1 MSRSAF
7 RLLSATM
14 VFIAACGGDTPTDP
28 GVLVPTTL
36 TLSGADFTL
45 TSLGATAQQT
55 ASVFDQNGDAMT
67 SATVVWT
74 ATPSGVVTVSS
85 AGRVT
90 ALANGTA
97 QVTATAGAASASV
110 VATVAQVVDS
120 VSVGTTD
127 LVFDEVGDTA
137 TIVWSALDAGGSA
150 VAGAIAMWS
159 ISDSSV
165 ASISSDGLLTV
176 LSAGNAVVTVESA
189 DVSAQINVSI
199 TITPLLLAKILFT
212 TSRAGGWEVYV
223 MDEDGGNPVNLTNH
237 AADDLHGKARPDGGK
252 IAFTSDRSGDREIWV
267 MDPDGTNPVNLT
279 NDAADDWFPDWSPDG
294 TKIAFTRDDTLHVM
308 DADGGNVTSL
318 FLRGRYASWSP
329 DGMRIAYILG
339 TQLWVADADGSNP
352 VNLNRFDWQDIGPDW
367 SPDGS
372 RITFSSRQGA
382 SGGHDIWEVDEDGG
396 NPDRLTTV
404 PGFGEGWP
412 AWRPDGSKVLYSA
425 NQTGD
430 AEIWVM
436 QADGSG
442 QTQLSFDAGFDSY
455 PSWIRIPP
463 P

>member
-7 RLLSATM
+7 RLLPAILIFMAS
-14 VFIAACGGDTPTDP
+14 CGGDTPTDP
-28 GVLVPTTL
+28 VTLVPTTL

-45 TSLGATAQQT
+45 TSLGATAQRT
-55 ASVFDQNGDAMT
+55 ASVFDQNGDPMAN
-67 SATVVWT
+67 ATVVWT
-74 ATPSGVVTVSS
+74 SSSAGVVTVSS

-90 ALANGTA
+90 AVANGTA
-97 QVTATAGAASASV
+97 QVTAAAGVASASV

-120 VSVGTTD
+120 VSVTMTD
-127 LVFDEVGDTA
+127 LAFDEVGDTT
-137 TIVWSALDAGGSA
+137 TIVWSALDAGGS
-150 VAGAIAMWS
+150 VVPGAAATWA

-165 ASISSDGLLTV
+165 VSLSPDGLLTV
-176 LSAGNAVVTVESA
+176 LSEGDAVVTLTA
-189 DVSAQINVSI
+189 AGVSAQINVVI
-199 TITPLLLAKILFT
+199 TIAPLVPAKILFT
-212 TSRAGGWEVYV
+212 TSRAGAWEVYA
-223 MDEDGGNPVNLTNH
+223 MDEDGGNPVNLTNDP
-237 AADDLHGKARPDGGK
+237 ADDLHGKARPDGAK
-252 IAFTSDRSGDREIWV
+252 IAFTSNRDGDREIYV

-279 NDAADDWFPDWSPDG
+279 NDSSDDWFPDWSPDG
-294 TKIAFTRDDTLHVM
+294 MRIAFTRDDTLHVM

-318 FLRGRYASWSP
+318 QLRGLYASWSP
-329 DGMRIAYILG
+329 DGTRIAYILG

-352 VNLNRFDWQDIGPDW
+352 VNLNRFDWQDAGPDW

-382 SGGHDIWEVDEDGG
+382 SGGHDIWEVDPDGG

-412 AWRPDGSKVLYSA
+412 AWHPDGSKVLYSA

-430 AEIWVM
+430 AEIWM
-436 QADGSG
+436 MDADGSS